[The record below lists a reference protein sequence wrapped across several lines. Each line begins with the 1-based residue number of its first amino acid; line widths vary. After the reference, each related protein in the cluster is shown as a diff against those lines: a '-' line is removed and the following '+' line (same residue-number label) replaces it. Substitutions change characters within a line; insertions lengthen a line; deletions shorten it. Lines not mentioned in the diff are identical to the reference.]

1 MQNPQGVKQSLVR
14 SCLKTFQ
21 TFMTWIPFA
30 YIFDTELIPL
40 ILNHFIV
47 PSSTRIEGIKTF
59 GEIAALFTP
68 QDTDSKILTNNQVN
82 PADQPENR
90 PNLEKLC
97 LYFCLFI

>member
-40 ILNHFIV
+40 ILNYFIV
-47 PSSTRIEGIKTF
+47 PNSSRIEAIKCF

-68 QDTDSKILTNNQVN
+68 ADTEGKILTNV
-82 PADQPENR
+82 
-90 PNLEKLC
+90 
-97 LYFCLFI
+97 